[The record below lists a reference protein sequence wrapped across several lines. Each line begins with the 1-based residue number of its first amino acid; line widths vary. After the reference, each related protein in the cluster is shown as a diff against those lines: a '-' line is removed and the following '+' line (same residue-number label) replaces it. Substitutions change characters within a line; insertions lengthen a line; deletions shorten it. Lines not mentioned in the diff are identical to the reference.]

1 MCCQPAIA
9 SKQLVFSM
17 LCSCDPASEV
27 SCKCL
32 RFRFMVQNLEFL
44 GLSSTKVR
52 QHHAERL
59 QAAMPSLQTVTV

>member
-1 MCCQPAIA
+1 MDPMCSVLSVCEKVNAVGYESLYQ
-9 SKQLVFSM
+9 
-17 LCSCDPASEV
+17 
-27 SCKCL
+27 
-32 RFRFMVQNLEFL
+32 RFLGVQNLEFL